1 MPAPPGSAP
10 ANAAGPISVGEI
22 GVSDDWRN
30 RVGRSWADNWQATDR
45 SFGALTDRLLAIASQ
60 TEFAQALDI
69 GCGAGEL
76 CQRLGRANA
85 SSRVI
90 GVDVSQ
96 DLVAV
101 ARDRTAALPNVRIEH
116 GDAADWQPGAGERP
130 DLLVSRHGVMFF
142 ADPVAAFT
150 HLRKLAAPK
159 ARLTFSC
166 FRERS
171 KNEWAQALASA
182 VPATGEAPTDPRAP
196 GPFAFGEGDYISE
209 ILAQSGWRNV
219 TLERFD
225 YAMIAGQVGAE
236 DDDPLDSALAY
247 FLRIGPAASRI
258 AALEGTTRT
267 AAIARLRTIL
277 CDYRDGDRIALPAS
291 AWIVTAE
298 A

>member
-1 MPAPPGSAP
+1 M
-10 ANAAGPISVGEI
+10 
-22 GVSDDWRN
+22 SDDWRN

-60 TEFAQALDI
+60 AEFARAIDI

-76 CQRLGRANA
+76 CERLGKANA

-116 GDAADWQPGAGERP
+116 GDAAQWQPGAGERP
-130 DLLVSRHGVMFF
+130 DLIVSRHGVMFF
-142 ADPVAAFT
+142 ADPAMAFT
-150 HLRKLAAPK
+150 HLRKLATPE

-166 FRERS
+166 FRQRS
-171 KNEWAQALASA
+171 DNQWAQVLAAA
-182 VPATGEAPTDPRAP
+182 VPSADQAPADPRTP
-196 GPFAFGEGDYISE
+196 GPFAFGERDYICD
-209 ILAQSGWRNV
+209 ILAQSGWRDV
-219 TLERFD
+219 TLEQFD
-225 YAMIAGQVGAE
+225 YAMIAVQVGPE
-236 DDDPLDSALAY
+236 DDDPLDIALAY

-258 AALEGTTRT
+258 AALEGNART

-277 CDYRDGDRIALPAS
+277 CDYRDGDRVALPAS